1 MCFADEMP
9 SANQN
14 LRNRKLQQQDSSERT
29 QAPAGSRRKSANPK
43 IVANNLRFSFFC
55 LVISASLLM
64 FLFLTYTDSFHPIVD
79 SIAGHLGYHEKTFAV
94 VMDAGSTGSR
104 VLAFEFHR
112 GYLDGRLVLDYEL
125 FEHSKPG
132 LSTFADRPQEGAA
145 TIEKLLQKA
154 KNVIPQDKWSQ
165 TPLVL
170 KATAG
175 LRLLKP
181 EQAEGLLQACRD
193 LFEKSGFLVNEQ
205 AVEIM
210 DGTDEGIFSWFT
222 VNFLLG
228 KLNGRNTVAALDL
241 GGGSTQV
248 TFAPKDVSQ
257 TPLYKDFMHRVPTF
271 NSFVEVFTTSYLGA
285 GLMAVR
291 HAVFTHGAA
300 EGQNKLTSECVN
312 SIIKDKLFRYGTEQF
327 YISGKENPKA
337 TAENPEVDYEL
348 CASIVRKKLLP
359 TLRPKPVTLKQ
370 HEISAFSY
378 FFDRAIETGLVDPF
392 QGGETTV
399 GSFITKSREV
409 CAEANADQP
418 FMCVDLTFIAV
429 LLEEGYG
436 LKPKTPLKLYKKIDG
451 HEISWALGCAYN
463 ILTSNKSSQL

>member
-1 MCFADEMP
+1 MQIEY
-9 SANQN
+9 Q
-14 LRNRKLQQQDSSERT
+14 LLQQQDPSERT
-29 QAPAGSRRKSANPK
+29 NAPAGSRRKASHK
-43 IVANNLRFSFFC
+43 GVANNLRFSFFC
-55 LVISASLLM
+55 LVVSASLLI
-64 FLFLTYTDSFHPIVD
+64 FLFLAYTDSFHPIVD
-79 SIAGHLGYHEKTFAV
+79 SIAGTLGYHEKIYTV
-94 VMDAGSTGSR
+94 VVDAGSTGSR

-112 GYLDGRLVLDYEL
+112 GYLDGRLVLDSEL
-125 FEHSKPG
+125 FRHSKPG
-132 LSTFADRPQEGAA
+132 LSAFADRPIEGAA
-145 TIEKLLQKA
+145 SIEKLLQEA
-154 KNVIPQDKWSQ
+154 KNVIPQEKWKN
-165 TPLVL
+165 TPLLL

-181 EQAEGLLQACRD
+181 EQAEGLLQACKD
-193 LFEKSGFLVNEQ
+193 LFVKSGFQVNDQ
-205 AVEIM
+205 SVEIM

-222 VNFLLG
+222 LNFLLG

-248 TFAPKDVSQ
+248 TFVPKDISQ
-257 TPLYKDFMHRVPTF
+257 TPLYKDYMHRVPTF
-271 NSFVEVFTTSYLGA
+271 NSFVEVFTTSFLGA

-291 HAVFTHGAA
+291 HAVFTNGAP
-300 EGQNKLTSECVN
+300 EGQRKLVSECVN
-312 SIIKDKLFRYGTEQF
+312 PIIKDKLFRYGTEQF
-327 YISGKENPKA
+327 YISGKDNSKA
-337 TAENPEVDYEL
+337 STENPEVDYEL
-348 CASIVRKKLLP
+348 CSSVVRKKVLP
-359 TLRPKPVTLKQ
+359 TLKPKPVTLKQ
-370 HEISAFSY
+370 REIAAFSY

-392 QGGETTV
+392 QGGEITV
-399 GSFITKSREV
+399 GDFITRSREV

>member
-1 MCFADEMP
+1 MP
-9 SANQN
+9 SSNQN

-29 QAPAGSRRKSANPK
+29 APPAGARRKGPSGAKGGSAS
-43 IVANNLRFSFFC
+43 NLRFSFIC
-55 LVISASLLM
+55 LVISASLLI
-64 FLFLTYTDSFHPIVD
+64 FLLGAYTDSFHPIID
-79 SIAGHLGYHEKTFAV
+79 GIAGKLGYHEKIYAV
-94 VMDAGSTGSR
+94 VIDAGSTGSR
-104 VLAFEFHR
+104 VLAFEFHH

-125 FEHSKPG
+125 FKQSKPG
-132 LSTFADRPQEGAA
+132 LSAFAERPEDGAASIAKLLEEAKMVVPQE
-145 TIEKLLQKA
+145 KL
-154 KNVIPQDKWSQ
+154 SQ

-181 EQAEGLLQACRD
+181 DQAEALLAACRA
-193 LFEKSGFLVNEQ
+193 LFKTSGFLVDDQ

-271 NSFVEVFTTSYLGA
+271 NSYVEVFTNSYLGA
-285 GLMAVR
+285 GLHAIR
-291 HAVFTHGAA
+291 HAVFTHQAA
-300 EGQNKLTSECVN
+300 ENQTKLASECVN
-312 SIIKDKLFRYGTEQF
+312 PIIRDKLFRYGTGQY
-327 YISGKENPKA
+327 YISGKENPKV
-337 TAENPEVDYEL
+337 TTVPVVDYEL
-348 CASIVRKKLLP
+348 CATTVRQKLLP
-359 TLRPKPVTLKQ
+359 TLKPKPVTLKQ

-378 FFDRAIETGLVDPF
+378 FFDRAIENGLVEPML
-392 QGGETTV
+392 GGETTV
-399 GSFITKSREV
+399 GHFVTQSREV
-409 CAEANADQP
+409 CANPNADQP
-418 FMCVDLTFIAV
+418 FMCVDLVFISI

-436 LKPKTPLKLYKKIDG
+436 LKAKTPLKLYKKIDG

-463 ILTSNKSSQL
+463 ILTSRENANKH